1 MSTVIGGLAKKKV
14 AKTYDAK
21 ELENAIKKA
30 IKELENE
37 LETANSRIKQLEN
50 ELETA
55 NSTST
60 TNENENGEK
69 APILK

>member
-30 IKELENE
+30 IKDVESE
-37 LETANSRIKQLEN
+37 LETAKSRIEELES

-55 NSTST
+55 KSAST